1 MAIPFL
7 NNIDLSDNQLLNAKL
22 QVTTTAPTAALGQ
35 IYFDSTSSVEAVKY
49 YSNATDLWVSLKEYT
64 FPVVIP
70 ANGFITST
78 VSGTFPKPILN
89 FNLNATGTADN
100 TTYLRGDNTWST
112 VSSIYGWTLEG
123 DSGGSTLITNATT
136 VDIAGGTNVT
146 TVLAG
151 SVLTINATDTNTQ
164 ETYTLPVAA
173 GASNTAVLNLT
184 AGGSGSGI
192 KSIVTI
198 AGTAYQVAISE
209 TPGNDG
215 TVTVGLPADV
225 TISNNLTVDNDAA
238 VGGDLVVSGDLTV
251 TGDAAFN
258 GGAFDI
264 NANTAIDIGANKLT
278 NVVDPTSAQDAAT
291 KAYVDAATVG
301 GLVYQGGYNA
311 ITNFPDLDSASSIA
325 VEKGWTYTVTHA
337 GLFFTEQV
345 RVGDVIISE
354 IDQAAGASAL
364 ANWTT
369 VQNNIDL
376 ASAAQAGIG
385 NVTAAGA
392 GALDG
397 LSVTY
402 TNPTTGTATVG
413 LDILNLP
420 SRTIPLA
427 QADLTSV
434 LIPIYN
440 ADATGGPANEMF
452 ELEELVPILN
462 PVISKAYTI
471 TDTAVIT
478 YPFTLTAATINDTI
492 IQLVDTVTNDT
503 VYADINRTS
512 VTTATITF
520 STTPTNSVRVLVQK
534 IG

>member
-64 FPVVIP
+64 FPAVIP

-112 VSSIYGWTLEG
+112 VSSIYGWTLQG
-123 DSGGSTLITNATT
+123 DTGGPTSITNAAA
-136 VDIAGGTNVT
+136 VDIAGSGNIT
-146 TVLAG
+146 TALAG
-151 SVLTINATDTNTQ
+151 TT
-164 ETYTLPVAA
+164 
-173 GASNTAVLNLT
+173 
-184 AGGSGSGI
+184 
-192 KSIVTI
+192 
-198 AGTAYQVAISE
+198 
-209 TPGNDG
+209 
-215 TVTVGLPADV
+215 
-225 TISNNLTVDNDAA
+225 LTVNLNDS
-238 VGGDLVVSGDLTV
+238 VSIGSDLTV
-251 TGDAAFN
+251 GTGF
-258 GGAFDI
+258 
-264 NANTAIDIGANKLT
+264 TLT
-278 NVVDPTSAQDAAT
+278 TGEIIQSEAGMENSFFSPLNMNDTKITSLLDPTAAQDAAT

-325 VEKGWTYTVTHA
+325 VEKGWTYTVTHP

-376 ASAAQAGIG
+376 ASASQVGIG
-385 NVTAAGA
+385 NVVASTNNS
-392 GALDG
+392 LDG
-397 LSVTY
+397 LYVTY
-402 TNPTTGTATVG
+402 ANPTDGTATVG
-413 LDILNLP
+413 LNIEGMNAASGLFASDLFFPAWNDDEGSNMKVSAIELSNLINP
-420 SRTIPLA
+420 ETSKTGTIVAGQTSGTVTHAFGINTIVQTINSSGDTVFCDVTRTA
-427 QADLTSV
+427 TTSV
-434 LIPIYN
+434 
-440 ADATGGPANEMF
+440 
-452 ELEELVPILN
+452 
-462 PVISKAYTI
+462 
-471 TDTAVIT
+471 
-478 YPFTLTAATINDTI
+478 ATIAAAEATDITI
-492 IQLVDTVTNDT
+492 
-503 VYADINRTS
+503 
-512 VTTATITF
+512 
-520 STTPTNSVRVLVQK
+520 LVQK